1 MLKGLEQVVG
11 MLLTKVSKNAYI
23 ATSSALGV
31 VESPAAIC
39 VAAGLGGV
47 TLNVRN

>member
-1 MLKGLEQVVG
+1 MQVVFFQIHKKNVVIVT
-11 MLLTKVSKNAYI
+11 LT
-23 ATSSALGV
+23 ALGV
-31 VESPAAIC
+31 VGSAAAIC